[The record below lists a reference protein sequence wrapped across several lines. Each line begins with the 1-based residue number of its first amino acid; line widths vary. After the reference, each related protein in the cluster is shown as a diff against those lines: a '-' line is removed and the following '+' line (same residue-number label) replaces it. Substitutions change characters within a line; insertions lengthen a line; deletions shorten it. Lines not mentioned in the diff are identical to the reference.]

1 MQVLNKLVSKRV
13 LYAEES
19 VHVLFDETNP
29 LNKKDAQDE
38 DFKLG
43 LARKDWLFMHEKG
56 KCSEE
61 GSRPTTVPSEDGQG
75 LNQSGGS
82 IAEPYLEQN

>member
-13 LYAEES
+13 LCVEES
-19 VHVLFDETNP
+19 VHVLFAESNT
-29 LNKKDAQDE
+29 LNKKDTQDE

-43 LARKDWLFMHEKG
+43 LARKDLVFMHEKG

-61 GSRPTTVPSEDGQG
+61 R
-75 LNQSGGS
+75 SGPAAVS
-82 IAEPYLEQN
+82 KK

>member
-1 MQVLNKLVSKRV
+1 
-13 LYAEES
+13 
-19 VHVLFDETNP
+19 VLFETNS

-43 LARKDWLFMHEKG
+43 LARKDLVLMHEKG

-61 GSRPTTVPSEDGQG
+61 GSGPAAISKE
-75 LNQSGGS
+75 
-82 IAEPYLEQN
+82 